1 MDQNNQSG
9 QNYQQ
14 NQNNQQSQNNQQ
26 TQYPNQVQN
35 NQQTQYPRQDQEPVA
50 APVPTPAPVKAKSK
64 SNKGLIIAIIV
75 LAVAILGAGGFL
87 AFKMISDNLNENA
100 VVEEKDNKDKKDK
113 KDKEDNE
120 ENVEEE
126 IPEEVPEVAPAR
138 TLEELAESEI
148 SVIELYPDRTVAKRD
163 LESFAAM
170 IEERAAILGS
180 NYKLEYDNS
189 KITLTVEK
197 ALLGASPAEK
207 AHTAE
212 LLISR
217 GNVGFGVEEYISH
230 YSPTKAE
237 ISAVEVVK
245 LDKSDILSTFGSEM
259 MEEKYDQLE
268 AIDGDT
274 IYALEVDFSSNAQQN
289 FGEMLESY
297 TNPKLTIMHD
307 YLEENTYD
315 ANNFFASVLF
325 VDDRTMSSAYLISP
339 GASSEKNAQIMQK
352 ILEQEQKDFGVVMDI
367 QDEPIWETSG
377 RRMGR
382 NQVTSMTDGNLL
394 IEWTPDD
401 FTRSYLSEVDFS
413 EFEDIIK
420 NRMDTLG
427 IDYMFGTS
435 GFDDKTY
442 CLRLASE
449 EFAPDFCRLIFSD
462 KEVSVRSSFSDLF
475 GVYSDAE
482 LVEYDDGS
490 YGLRFEAWYTKE
502 ELMEENSCDDNTK
515 IYLVVNDVTIA
526 SASIGDI
533 VNIDDDYSQIDFK
546 DFLCF
551 DNPVAGEDELNVLQL
566 VCTICGDSYM
576 AADGTLSFRVYGSGE
591 NEAISLGEL
600 DWKYSSL
607 SAEDER
613 IFSILANECYGA
625 DKLVDKRNM
634 LVITL
639 DLPIND
645 NLPANFLS
653 EVERLYNLC
662 SFDSGAYNE
671 IQFVIKDE
679 KRESPANEF
688 RVTVTKSSLYETM
701 RISEDVSGPKFWDY
715 WYDTYTLMEESTF
728 YNTRGWY

>member
-9 QNYQQ
+9 QNYRQ
-14 NQNNQQSQNNQQ
+14 NQNNQQSQTVQQTQNVQQ
-26 TQYPNQVQN
+26 TQYPEQGQN
-35 NQQTQYPRQDQEPVA
+35 NQQNQTPA
-50 APVPTPAPVKAKSK
+50 AAAPVKAKSK
-64 SNKGLIIAIIV
+64 SNKGLIIAMII
-75 LAVAILGAGGFL
+75 LAVAILGVGGFL
-87 AFKMISDNLNENA
+87 GVRWFLDNSNDNA
-100 VVEEKDNKDKKDK
+100 VVEEKDSKEKKSE
-113 KDKEDNE
+113 KDKEDKE
-120 ENVEEE
+120 ENTEEE
-126 IPEEVPEVAPAR
+126 TPEDVPEPEPAPAR
-138 TLEELAESEI
+138 TLEELDESEI

-180 NYKLEYDNS
+180 NYKIEYDNS

-207 AHTAE
+207 SHTAE

-217 GNVGFGVEEYISH
+217 GNIGFGVEEYISY
-230 YSPTKAE
+230 YSPVKADL
-237 ISAVEVVK
+237 SGVEVVK

-268 AIDGDT
+268 SIDGDV
-274 IYALEVDFSSNAQQN
+274 IYALEVDISSDGQENLD
-289 FGEMLESY
+289 EMLESY
-297 TNPKLTIMHD
+297 TNPKLTVMHD

-325 VDDRTMSSAYLISP
+325 VDDRSMSSAYLISP
-339 GASSEKNAQIMQK
+339 GASSEKNAQVMKK

-377 RRMGR
+377 RKMGS
-382 NQVTSMTDGNLL
+382 NQVTSMTDGKLL

-401 FTRSYLSEVDFS
+401 YTRSYLSEVEFS

-449 EFAPDFCRLIFSD
+449 DFAPDFCRLIFSD
-462 KEVSVRSSFSDLF
+462 KEISIRSAFSDLF
-475 GVYSDAE
+475 GIYNDAE
-482 LVEYDDGS
+482 IVEYDDGS

-502 ELMEENSCDDNTK
+502 ELKEDNNCADNTR

-526 SASIGDI
+526 SA
-533 VNIDDDYSQIDFK
+533 NIDDAVNIEDGYSQIDFK

-551 DNPVAGEDELNVLQL
+551 DNPVAGEDELNVLEL
-566 VCTICGDSYM
+566 ICTICDDNY
-576 AADGTLSFRVYGSGE
+576 AFADGTLNFRVYGMGE
-591 NEAISLGEL
+591 NEGISLGEL

-613 IFSILANECYGA
+613 IFSILAGECYGA

-645 NLPANFLS
+645 DLPENFLN

-688 RVTVTKSSLYETM
+688 RVTVTKSTIYETM

-715 WYDTYTLMEESTF
+715 WYDTYTLMEESPF